1 MVTRG
6 VRSYAVLR
14 GNRGGMQMHNWKA
27 NRKGKSS
34 RKTERK
40 VTPAQLG
47 KARTPQSC
55 KELSSKQK
63 RPHPSQA
70 PQPSCSI

>member
-1 MVTRG
+1 
-6 VRSYAVLR
+6 
-14 GNRGGMQMHNWKA
+14 MHNWKA

-47 KARTPQSC
+47 KACTPQSC
-55 KELSSKQK
+55 KELSSEQK
-63 RPHPSQA
+63 RPRPSIGYLIHVNLNYYLILIA
-70 PQPSCSI
+70 PV